1 VLDGEPW
8 RCVPDEVVVRCAL
21 NSGIELDRPLLR
33 LLRRELRRAEALDLA
48 GRTLRRRD
56 LSLRRLSERLERG
69 GVAPAAGRSAL
80 LALSEARI
88 VDDARLA
95 NGRAAT
101 LAERGWG
108 NAAIAARLEAE
119 GIAEADA
126 RSAIAKLEPE
136 VARAARTAAAGS
148 DPRKAWALLARRGFD
163 EETIEAVVETLDEET
178 GGGLG

>member
-1 VLDGEPW
+1 
-8 RCVPDEVVVRCAL
+8 VPDAVVVRCGL
-21 NSGIELDRPLLR
+21 SVGVELDRPLLR
-33 LLRRELRRAEALDLA
+33 LLRRELRRSEALALA

-56 LSLRRLSERLERG
+56 LSLRRLSERLERA

-95 NGRAAT
+95 DGRAAT

-108 NAAIAARLEAE
+108 NAAIAGRLEAE
-119 GIAEADA
+119 GIPEADA
-126 RSAIAKLEPE
+126 GFAIAKLEPE
-136 VARAARTAAAGS
+136 TARAARAAGAVS
-148 DPRKAWALLARRGFD
+148 DPRKAWALLTRRGFD
-163 EETIEAVVETLDEET
+163 EETIEAVVEPLDDET

>member
-1 VLDGEPW
+1 
-8 RCVPDEVVVRCAL
+8 VVRCGLSA
-21 NSGIELDRPLLR
+21 GVELDRPLLR

-56 LSLRRLSERLERG
+56 LSLRRLSERLERA
-69 GVAPAAGRSAL
+69 GVAPAAERSAL

-95 NGRAAT
+95 DSRAAT

-108 NAAIAARLEAE
+108 NVAITARLEAE
-119 GIAEADA
+119 GIPEADA
-126 RSAIAKLEPE
+126 GSAIAKLEPE
-136 VARAARTAAAGS
+136 APRAARAAAAVS

-163 EETIEAVVETLDEET
+163 EETIEAVVETLDEKT
-178 GGGLG
+178 RGGLG

>member
-1 VLDGEPW
+1 
-8 RCVPDEVVVRCAL
+8 VPDEVVVRCGL
-21 NSGIELDRPLLR
+21 SSGIELDRPLLR
-33 LLRRELRRAEALDLA
+33 LLRWELRRAEALDLA

-56 LSLRRLSERLERG
+56 LSRRRLSERLERG

-95 NGRAAT
+95 NGRAET

-119 GIAEADA
+119 GIPEAEAG
-126 RSAIAKLEPE
+126 SAIAKLEPE
-136 VARAARTAAAGS
+136 APRAARVAAGVS
-148 DPRKAWALLARRGFD
+148 DPRKAWGLLTRRGFD
-163 EETIEAVVETLDEET
+163 EETIGGVVETLDEET
-178 GGGLG
+178 SGGLG

>member
-1 VLDGEPW
+1 M
-8 RCVPDEVVVRCAL
+8 PDEVVVRCGL
-21 NSGIELDRPLLR
+21 RSGVELDRPLLR
-33 LLRRELRRAEALDLA
+33 LLSRELRRAEALDLA

-95 NGRAAT
+95 NGRAET

-119 GIAEADA
+119 GIPEAEAG
-126 RSAIAKLEPE
+126 SAIARLEPE
-136 VARAARTAAAGS
+136 AARAARAATALSGR
-148 DPRKAWALLARRGFD
+148 RKAWALLRRRGFD
-163 EETIEAVVETLDEET
+163 EETIEAVVETLDEDT
-178 GGGLG
+178 DGGLG